1 MPNPSALTLRNPL
14 VQLPHGDYIGVR
26 VYDIHPCDGK
36 VYLVEAW
43 LYGAGGRI
51 GRWMD
56 A

>member
-14 VQLPHGDYIGVR
+14 VQLPRGDYIGVR
-26 VYDIHPCDGK
+26 VYCPHPCGGI
-36 VYLVEAW
+36 YLVEAW
-43 LYGAGGRI
+43 VYGAAGRI